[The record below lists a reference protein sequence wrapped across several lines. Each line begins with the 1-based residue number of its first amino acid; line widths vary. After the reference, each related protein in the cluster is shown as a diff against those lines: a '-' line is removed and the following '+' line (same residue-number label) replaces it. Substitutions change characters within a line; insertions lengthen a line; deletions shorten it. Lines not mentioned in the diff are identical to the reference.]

1 MRRLVVPYRSGVSD
15 SRVRFGA
22 TVTVRESDGGE
33 STYRIDLSNRPIES
47 TYRIVGWMRRIWTRA
62 A

>member
-1 MRRLVVPYRSGVSD
+1 MHMRRLVVPYRSGVSD

-47 TYRIVGWMRRIWTRA
+47 SGG
-62 A
+62 